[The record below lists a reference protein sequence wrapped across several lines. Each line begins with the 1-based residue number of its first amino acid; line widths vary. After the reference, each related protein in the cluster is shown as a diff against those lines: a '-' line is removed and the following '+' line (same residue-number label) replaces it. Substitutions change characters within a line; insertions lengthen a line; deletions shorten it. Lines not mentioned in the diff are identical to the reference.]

1 MQKEMTMKK
10 TLTTALLLSAVL
22 AFMSCGFG
30 SGDIKTTGNKWN
42 TTMTINGLAEKGGI
56 FSDSK
61 DSAGNTLGAGYNDT
75 TSPYYKRVWEQIGD
89 KEQVAEITSTITV
102 DLVKSKLKSTDGN
115 RNAVFG
121 LAFDLDTNKAGST
134 NVDFCL
140 VGIRQ
145 KPTDGTF
152 EYYFE
157 RYTEVTPAKKASGI
171 TKDNALGSYFTFS
184 GGSGTAGTLYKYD
197 NSVTYANG
205 TGTAT
210 NANGIVD
217 WALLPAANYTYTAG
231 TSFSVNLYI
240 TQETAGTYKVYLGKS
255 KTQRKELGTFSVS
268 GNPQNKTQQE
278 TNISP
283 NYKRYGPAKQIGGST
298 YLVGGIACYG
308 STPFDTKLVVNY
320 KQDKDSL
327 KGALFAEEE

>member
-61 DSAGNTLGAGYNDT
+61 DSAGNTLGAGYSDT
-75 TSPYYKRVWEQIGD
+75 ANPYYKRVWSQFGD

-102 DLVKSKLKSTDGN
+102 DLAKSKLKSTDGN

-121 LAFDLDTNKAGST
+121 LAFDLDKNKAGST

-145 KPTDGTF
+145 QSANVF
-152 EYYFE
+152 QYYFE

-171 TKDNALGSYFTFS
+171 TKDNALGSYFSFT
-184 GGSGTAGTLYKYD
+184 GGTPGTLYKHD
-197 NSVTYANG
+197 SSVTYANW
-205 TGTAT
+205 TGSSN
-210 NANGIVD
+210 NANGIPD
-217 WALLPAANYTYTAG
+217 WVTLPAANYTYTAG

-240 TQETAGTYKVYLGKS
+240 TQQTPGKYEVYLGKS
-255 KTQRKELGTFSVS
+255 ASQRQKLGTSDFGIS
-268 GNPQNKTQQE
+268 GVAKNKEQQA
-278 TNISP
+278 TSIT

>member
-61 DSAGNTLGAGYNDT
+61 DSAGNTLGAGYSDT
-75 TSPYYKRVWEQIGD
+75 ANPYYKRVWAQIGD
-89 KEQVAEITSTITV
+89 KEQVAEITSEITV
-102 DLVKSKLKSTDGN
+102 DLAKSKLKSTDGN

-145 KPTDGTF
+145 KPADGTF

-171 TKDNALGSYFTFS
+171 TKDKGSYFTFS
-184 GGSGTAGTLYKYD
+184 GASGTEGTLYKYD
-197 NSVTYANG
+197 SSVTYANW
-205 TGTAT
+205 TGSSN

-217 WALLPAANYTYTAG
+217 WKPLNAANYTYTAG

-255 KTQRKELGTFSVS
+255 KTQRQELGTFSVS
-268 GNPQNKTQQE
+268 GNPQDKTQQA
-278 TNISP
+278 TSIA
-283 NYKRYGPAKQIGGST
+283 NYKRYGPAMPIKGST

>member
-22 AFMSCGFG
+22 AFMSCKFE

-61 DSAGNTLGAGYNDT
+61 DSAGNTLGTGYNDT
-75 TSPYYKRVWEQIGD
+75 INPYYKRVWEQIGD
-89 KEQVAEITSTITV
+89 KEQVAEIMSTITV
-102 DLVKSKLKSTDGN
+102 DLAKSKLKSTDGN
-115 RNAVFG
+115 RMAVFG

-145 KPTDGTF
+145 RGASTF
-152 EYYFE
+152 DYYFE

-171 TKDNALGSYFTFS
+171 TKDNSLGSYFSFS
-184 GGSGTAGTLYKYD
+184 GGTMGTLYKYD
-197 NSVTYANG
+197 SSVTYANW
-205 TGTAT
+205 TGSSN
-210 NANGIVD
+210 NANGIPD
-217 WALLPAANYTYTAG
+217 WVTLPAANYTYTAG

-255 KTQRKELGTFSVS
+255 ETQRKELGTFNITSS
-268 GNPQNKTQQE
+268 PAQDKTQQA
-278 TNISP
+278 TNIT

-298 YLVGGIACYG
+298 YLTGGIACYG

-320 KQDKDSL
+320 KQDKGSL

>member
-30 SGDIKTTGNKWN
+30 SGDIKTTGGKWN

-61 DSAGNTLGAGYNDT
+61 DSAGNTLGTGYNNT
-75 TSPYYKRVWEQIGD
+75 TNPYYKRVWEQIGD

-102 DLVKSKLKSTDGN
+102 DLAKSKLKSTDGN
-115 RNAVFG
+115 RMAVFG

-145 KPTDGTF
+145 SGASTF
-152 EYYFE
+152 DYYFE

-171 TKDNALGSYFTFS
+171 TKDNSLGSYFSFS
-184 GGSGTAGTLYKYD
+184 GGTAGTLYKYD
-197 NSVTYANG
+197 SSVTYANW
-205 TGTAT
+205 TGSSN
-210 NANGIVD
+210 NANGIPD
-217 WALLPAANYTYTAG
+217 WVTLPAANYTYTPG

-255 KTQRKELGTFSVS
+255 KTQRLELGTFSVS
-268 GNPQNKTQQE
+268 GNPQNKVQQA
-278 TNISP
+278 TSIA

-320 KQDKDSL
+320 KQDKSSL

>member
-1 MQKEMTMKK
+1 
-10 TLTTALLLSAVL
+10 
-22 AFMSCGFG
+22 
-30 SGDIKTTGNKWN
+30 
-42 TTMTINGLAEKGGI
+42 MTINGLAEKGGI

-61 DSAGNTLGAGYNDT
+61 DSAGNTLGAGYSDT
-75 TSPYYKRVWEQIGD
+75 TNPYYKRVWEQIGD

-145 KPTDGTF
+145 KPADGTF

-157 RYTEVTPAKKASGI
+157 RYTEVTPTKKASGI
-171 TKDNALGSYFTFS
+171 TKDNSLGSYFSFT
-184 GGSGTAGTLYKYD
+184 GGTSGTLYKYD

-210 NANGIVD
+210 NANGIPD
-217 WALLPAANYTYTAG
+217 WVTLPAANYTYTAG

-240 TQETAGTYKVYLGKS
+240 TQQTPGTYKVYLGKS
-255 KTQRKELGTFSVS
+255 ETQRTELGTFNITP
-268 GNPQNKTQQE
+268 GPAHDKTQQV

-320 KQDKDSL
+320 KQDKSSL

>member
-10 TLTTALLLSAVL
+10 TLTTALLVSAVL

-30 SGDIKTTGNKWN
+30 SGDIKTTGYKWN

-61 DSAGNTLGAGYNDT
+61 DSNGAVLGNDYNNA
-75 TSPYYKRVWEQIGD
+75 SNPYYKRVWAQIGD

-102 DLVKSKLKSTDGN
+102 DLAKSKLKSTDGN

-121 LAFDLDTNKAGST
+121 LAFDLDTNKAGSK

-145 KPTDGTF
+145 QSANAF
-152 EYYFE
+152 QYYFE

-184 GGSGTAGTLYKYD
+184 GGSGTAGKLYKYD
-197 NSVTYANG
+197 SLVSYANW
-205 TGTAT
+205 TGSSTDT
-210 NANGIVD
+210 GSVID
-217 WALLPAANYTYTAG
+217 WATLNAGNYTYTSG
-231 TSFSVNLYI
+231 STFSVNLYI
-240 TQETAGTYKVYLGKS
+240 TQEAAGTYKVYLGKS
-255 KTQRKELGTFSVS
+255 ETQRQELGTFKVN
-268 GNPQNKTQQE
+268 GNPENKMQQE
-278 TNISP
+278 TSIA

-320 KQDKDSL
+320 KQDKSSL

>member
-75 TSPYYKRVWEQIGD
+75 THPYYKRVWEQIGD

-102 DLVKSKLKSTDGN
+102 DLAKSKLKSTDGN
-115 RNAVFG
+115 RMAVFG

-145 KPTDGTF
+145 SGASTF
-152 EYYFE
+152 DYYFE

-171 TKDNALGSYFTFS
+171 TKDNSLGSYFSFT
-184 GGSGTAGTLYKYD
+184 GGTPGTLYNYD
-197 NSVTYANG
+197 SSVTYANW
-205 TGTAT
+205 TGSSN
-210 NANGIVD
+210 NANGIPD
-217 WALLPAANYTYTAG
+217 WVTLSVANYTYTAG

-240 TQETAGTYKVYLGKS
+240 TQQAPGKYEVYLGKS
-255 KTQRKELGTFSVS
+255 VSQRQKLGEFNIT
-268 GNPQNKTQQE
+268 PTPAQDKIQQV

-298 YLVGGIACYG
+298 YLTGGIACYG

>member
-10 TLTTALLLSAVL
+10 TLTTALLVSAVL

-42 TTMTINGLAEKGGI
+42 TTMTINGLDEKGGI
-56 FSDSK
+56 TSDSK
-61 DSAGNTLGAGYNDT
+61 DSAGILLGTNYKT
-75 TSPYYKRVWEQIGD
+75 YYKRVWEQIGD

-102 DLVKSKLKSTDGN
+102 DLAKSKLKSTDGN

-134 NVDFCL
+134 NGDFCL

-145 KPTDGTF
+145 NPNNNKF

-157 RYTEVTPAKKASGI
+157 RYTEITPAKKASGI
-171 TKDNALGSYFTFS
+171 TQDNALGSYFSFT
-184 GGSGTAGTLYKYD
+184 GGTAGTLYKYD
-197 NSVTYANG
+197 SSVTYANW
-205 TGTAT
+205 TGSSNNAT
-210 NANGIVD
+210 SIVD
-217 WALLPAANYTYTAG
+217 WVTLPAANYTYAPG

-240 TQETAGTYKVYLGKS
+240 TQQTPGKYEVYLGKS
-255 KTQRKELGTFSVS
+255 VSQRQKLGEFNITP
-268 GNPQNKTQQE
+268 GPAQDKTQQV
-278 TNISP
+278 TNISA

-298 YLVGGIACYG
+298 YLTGGIACYG

>member
-61 DSAGNTLGAGYNDT
+61 DSAGNTLGTGYDNT
-75 TSPYYKRVWEQIGD
+75 TNPYYKRVWEQIGD
-89 KEQVAEITSTITV
+89 KEQVAEITSEITV
-102 DLVKSKLKSTDGN
+102 DLAKSKLKSTDGN

-171 TKDNALGSYFTFS
+171 TKDNALGSYFSFS
-184 GGSGTAGTLYKYD
+184 GGTAGKLYKYD
-197 NSVTYANG
+197 SAVTYANW
-205 TGTAT
+205 TGSSTDT
-210 NANGIVD
+210 DGIVD
-217 WALLPAANYTYTAG
+217 WKPLNVANYTYTAG

-240 TQETAGTYKVYLGKS
+240 TQQTPGKYEVYLGKS
-255 KTQRKELGTFSVS
+255 ETQRQKLGTSNFEIS
-268 GNPQNKTQQE
+268 GVAKNKEQQA
-278 TNISP
+278 TSIT

-320 KQDKDSL
+320 KQDKSSL